1 MKTPAARPK
10 KSSAAEVAPM
20 PAAVPGLAETPAQT
34 ALRLRVR
41 KELEPFG
48 DPYWRALD
56 DKRAYPEAYAKA
68 FAKNR
73 LLAALIPEEYGG
85 LGLPLSDAAL
95 IVEEVNQMGGNAGT
109 AHAQMYIMGTL
120 LRHGSPEQKQ
130 KWLPQIASGKLRLQA
145 FGVTEPKAGSDTTK
159 IETQAVR
166 KGGHYVVNG
175 EKRWISRIQ
184 YSELML
190 LLARTSPPRPDD
202 RTFGLSTFLVDLR
215 KAKDAI
221 DIRPIKV
228 WMNNFTNALT
238 IRDLKIP
245 AENLVGEE
253 GRGFRYIIDGWNA
266 ERILIAAE
274 CVGDGR
280 WFVEHGAAYAKQ
292 RVVFGRP
299 LGQNQGVQFPLA
311 RSHMMVEAA
320 DLMRRQASA
329 LFDAGTKC
337 GAEANMAKLLASE
350 ASWQAGNACM
360 DTYGGNG
367 FAAEHD
373 VERKMRET
381 RLYQTAPINNNLVMS
396 YIAQHVLGL
405 PRSF

>member
-1 MKTPAARPK
+1 M
-10 KSSAAEVAPM
+10 
-20 PAAVPGLAETPAQT
+20 
-34 ALRLRVR
+34 
-41 KELEPFG
+41 
-48 DPYWRALD
+48 
-56 DKRAYPEAYAKA
+56 
-68 FAKNR
+68 
-73 LLAALIPEEYGG
+73 
-85 LGLPLSDAAL
+85 
-95 IVEEVNQMGGNAGT
+95 
-109 AHAQMYIMGTL
+109 
-120 LRHGSPEQKQ
+120 
-130 KWLPQIASGKLRLQA
+130 PQIASGDLRLQA

-159 IETQAVR
+159 ITTQAVR
-166 KGGHYVVNG
+166 EGDHYVVNG

-190 LLARTSPPRPDD
+190 LLARTSPPKEND

-215 KAKDAI
+215 ENKGEI
-221 DIRPIKV
+221 DIQPIRV

-238 IRDLKIP
+238 IKNLKIP

-253 GRGFRYIIDGWNA
+253 GKGFRYIIDGWNA

-280 WFVEHGAAYAKQ
+280 WFVEHASEYAKN
-292 RVVFGRP
+292 REVFGRP
-299 LGQNQGVQFPLA
+299 IGQNQGVQFPIA

-329 LFDAGTKC
+329 RFDAGQKC

-381 RLYQTAPINNNLVMS
+381 RLYQGAPINNNLVLS
-396 YIAQHVLGL
+396 FIAQHVLGM

>member
-1 MKTPAARPK
+1 MQTSPAAN
-10 KSSAAEVAPM
+10 APT
-20 PAAVPGLAETPAQT
+20 AGLVDTTAQT
-34 ALRLRVR
+34 ALRERVR

-48 DPYWRALD
+48 DPYWRELD
-56 DKRAYPEAYAKA
+56 LHRAYPEAYAKA

-85 LGLPLSDAAL
+85 LGLPLSDACL
-95 IVEEVNQMGGNAGT
+95 IVEEVNHMGGNAGT

-120 LRHGSPEQKQ
+120 LRHGSEEQKK
-130 KWLPQIASGKLRLQA
+130 KWLPQIASGDLRLQA

-166 KGGHYVVNG
+166 QGDHYVVNG
-175 EKRWISRIQ
+175 DKKWISRIQ

-190 LLARTSPPRPDD
+190 LLARTSPPKEND

-215 KAKDAI
+215 ENRGEI
-221 DIRPIKV
+221 DIKPIRV

-238 IRDLKIP
+238 IRNLKIP

-280 WFVEHGAAYAKQ
+280 WFVEHASEYAKN

-299 LGQNQGVQFPLA
+299 ISQNQGVQFPIA

-329 LFDAGTKC
+329 RFDAGQKC

-381 RLYQTAPINNNLVMS
+381 RLYQGAPINNNLVLS
-396 YIAQHVLGL
+396 FIAQHVLGM